1 MTYPLRRGPSF
12 DTGSQ
17 DEVYL
22 TYYHLWKMNPREARN
37 GLILPRVCDIIL
49 KVSRQSLGKG
59 GKEEE
64 LLLSDYAFLGLLL
77 IAATLFPLVAM
88 FMAFLIRPN
97 KPDPTKK
104 STYECGLETIGETWV
119 RFRAQYYIYALV
131 FVIFDIE
138 TVFLYP
144 WAVAYN
150 QLGLFALVEMFIFL
164 GILVG
169 GLLYAWRKGVLEWL

>member
-1 MTYPLRRGPSF
+1 
-12 DTGSQ
+12 
-17 DEVYL
+17 
-22 TYYHLWKMNPREARN
+22 
-37 GLILPRVCDIIL
+37 
-49 KVSRQSLGKG
+49 
-59 GKEEE
+59 

-77 IAATLFPLVAM
+77 IAAILFPLAAM
-88 FMAFLIRPN
+88 CMAFLVRP
-97 KPDPTKK
+97 KK
-104 STYECGLETIGETWV
+104 SGPVKNSTYECGLETMGETWV
-119 RFRAQYYIYALV
+119 RFRVQYYIYALV

-169 GLLYAWRKGVLEWL
+169 GLLYAWRKGVLEWV